1 MNNNSTHYLFFVLAI
16 LILLISCTENQ
27 NKKSSITSSDDEFLS
42 TFFLVSNAKDFPNS
56 ANIDICRTKTDEA
69 CHKML
74 KQVEQAKNKLLKIP
88 HEKALS
94 LVLKQI
100 RQYCKLENP
109 LSLENEAKCS
119 GAFSAIYYFN
129 TSKDEKKITNSLKQ
143 LNQETLI
150 QLLRN
155 RRSWFF
161 NRTEISTWKEFAELK
176 LNEPWK
182 EIFLEDLQQKSP
194 SIFGLQLLNKND

>member
-1 MNNNSTHYLFFVLAI
+1 MSTA
-16 LILLISCTENQ
+16 
-27 NKKSSITSSDDEFLS
+27 SSDEEFLS
-42 TFFLVSNAKDFPNS
+42 AFFLVSNAKDFPNS
-56 ANIDICRTKTDEA
+56 ANIEICSKKTDEA
-69 CHKML
+69 CHKVL
-74 KQVEQAKNKLLKIP
+74 KQVERAKDELLKIP
-88 HEKALS
+88 HEKALT

-100 RQYCKLENP
+100 HQYCKLENP

-129 TSKDEKKITNSLKQ
+129 TSKDEKKIANSLKQ

-161 NRTEISTWKEFAELK
+161 NRTEIPTWKEFAELK
-176 LNEPWK
+176 LSEPWK
-182 EIFLEDLQQKSP
+182 EIFLENLQKKSP
-194 SIFGLQLLNKND
+194 QAFGLQLLDRNN